1 MGADRIIAAVDR
13 SNILKMNTGA
23 FAMNVVSVIDEIPDD
38 HIAQNNM
45 ADFSV
50 NENSGRFF
58 DKRFFHSGV
67 FQLSAFR
74 QTDEVFRFEMRV
86 RLLGGNLSADH
97 DRPFSGGELRRFFKL
112 FRKRRLSATCP
123 YGLSCRQR
131 SDRNG
136 LTNFCR

>member
-1 MGADRIIAAVDR
+1 
-13 SNILKMNTGA
+13 
-23 FAMNVVSVIDEIPDD
+23 MNVVSVIDEIPDD

-67 FQLSAFR
+67 FQLFAFR

-97 DRPFSGGELRRFFKL
+97 DRPFSGGELRWFFQAFSGSGGFLQPAHTVYPAVKGQIET
-112 FRKRRLSATCP
+112 A
-123 YGLSCRQR
+123 
-131 SDRNG
+131 
-136 LTNFCR
+136 